1 MKNSRASVSL
11 AHGEPFGLTP
21 IEAFVIGTPAVYV
34 NEGGFTETIIDKE
47 NGRLIERDDLHSWHL
62 ALEEAEDMDI
72 RTKWSEKG
80 LERIEKLNLSCEMH
94 AERIF
99 KIYQQLING

>member
-1 MKNSRASVSL
+1 
-11 AHGEPFGLTP
+11 
-21 IEAFVIGTPAVYV
+21 
-34 NEGGFTETIIDKE
+34 
-47 NGRLIERDDLHSWHL
+47 
-62 ALEEAEDMDI
+62 MDI
-72 RTKWSEKG
+72 RAEWSKKG